1 MTVNTKLSLFDY
13 LAMVE
18 NIASEFIDE
27 KSGVYQPH
35 IGQLNA
41 MRLFYN
47 FCVTESKFDDKYEH
61 NIIDAEDMEEIV
73 ADEEFIEAFNN
84 AIRPDVYLDICYD
97 FACAYADAMEIVN
110 VKKTSLGNVIN
121 AIGNMIN
128 SVFENISSVFTED
141 NIGTISQIAEDMSKG
156 KVSAEAIVDA
166 YAKKM
171 FDSNSTES

>member
-1 MTVNTKLSLFDY
+1 
-13 LAMVE
+13 
-18 NIASEFIDE
+18 
-27 KSGVYQPH
+27 
-35 IGQLNA
+35 
-41 MRLFYN
+41 
-47 FCVTESKFDDKYEH
+47 
-61 NIIDAEDMEEIV
+61 
-73 ADEEFIEAFNN
+73 
-84 AIRPDVYLDICYD
+84 
-97 FACAYADAMEIVN
+97 MEIVN

-171 FDSNSTES
+171 SDSNSTES

>member
-61 NIIDAEDMEEIV
+61 NIVDAEDMEEIV

-84 AIRPDVYLDICYD
+84 AIRPDVYLDIC
-97 FACAYADAMEIVN
+97 CN
-110 VKKTSLGNVIN
+110 CSKVITN
-121 AIGNMIN
+121 
-128 SVFENISSVFTED
+128 EP
-141 NIGTISQIAEDMSKG
+141 
-156 KVSAEAIVDA
+156 
-166 YAKKM
+166 KKM
-171 FDSNSTES
+171 PPYFGYPVRNALHNTQVSRRRRKSFLLPYQSCFAVPGL